1 MIRYPHGYFS
11 GGYGKTDMPRP
22 SRLPLGNLT
31 TMYLRYITTA
41 ILTQERSEEEKERR
55 RIFGDKGAKFK
66 KGRIPK
72 IDMGGV
78 IGTVTTLVT
87 KDLRI
92 MEVYEER
99 IWAIEKPGREREGG
113 EAES

>member
-1 MIRYPHGYFS
+1 MDTGCYMR
-11 GGYGKTDMPRP
+11 K
-22 SRLPLGNLT
+22 
-31 TMYLRYITTA
+31 ITTA
-41 ILTQERSEEEKERR
+41 ILTRERSEEEKERR

-72 IDMGGV
+72 IDRGGV

-92 MEVYEER
+92 IEVYD
-99 IWAIEKPGREREGG
+99 
-113 EAES
+113 EAEYHERRVLF